1 MTMSIVKKI
10 ISSLKRF
17 LGYGVSEDVKS
28 AVESG
33 GISGPYRPEDL
44 SIYSLARRDSG
55 KIASLIIAE
64 ACDGDRWTRTNLR
77 SVVSIELA
85 ERLGEVVNDES
96 SQ

>member
-1 MTMSIVKKI
+1 MSIVKKI

-28 AVESG
+28 AVETG

-44 SIYSLARRDSG
+44 SIYSLARRDRG

-85 ERLGEVVNDES
+85 ERLGEVVNDERA
-96 SQ
+96 Q